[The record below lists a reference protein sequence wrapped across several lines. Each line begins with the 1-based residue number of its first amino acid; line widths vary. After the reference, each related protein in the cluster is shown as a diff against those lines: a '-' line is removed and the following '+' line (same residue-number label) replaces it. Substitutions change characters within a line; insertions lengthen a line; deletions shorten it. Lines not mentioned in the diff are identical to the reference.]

1 MSGTTFLG
9 ILACVCM
16 VGLIAS
22 LICHLISPDL
32 GEIAANI
39 FFIVLLSLIA
49 VGLIGFA
56 TDSSQKNTAEVQQSA
71 ADSATIYTIQVIEN
85 DGSIS
90 FEYRGNAD
98 VEIWSDRI
106 TLHDGDETWTVF
118 KNQDGALVFES
129 PKQK

>member
-1 MSGTTFLG
+1 MSVTTFLG

-16 VGLIAS
+16 AGLIAS
-22 LICHLISPDL
+22 LICHLISPVL

-49 VGLIGFA
+49 VGLTGLAAAPAQENAVKIQP
-56 TDSSQKNTAEVQQSA
+56 STANGVA
-71 ADSATIYTIQVIEN
+71 IHTIQIIEN
-85 DGSIS
+85 DGSVS

-106 TLHDGDETWTVF
+106 TLHDGDETWAIF
-118 KNQDGALVFES
+118 KNQDGSFVLET
-129 PKQK
+129 PR

>member
-1 MSGTTFLG
+1 MSVTTLLG
-9 ILACVCM
+9 ILTCVCM
-16 VGLIAS
+16 AGLIAS

-32 GEIAANI
+32 GEIVTNI

-56 TDSSQKNTAEVQQSA
+56 TDSSQENTAEIHPSA
-71 ADSATIYTIQVIEN
+71 ANNIAIHTVQIIEN

>member
-1 MSGTTFLG
+1 MSVTTFLG

-16 VGLIAS
+16 AGLIAS

-49 VGLIGFA
+49 VGLTGLAAAPAQENAVKI
-56 TDSSQKNTAEVQQSA
+56 QPSA
-71 ADSATIYTIQVIEN
+71 ANGVAIHTIQIIEN
-85 DGSIS
+85 DGSVS

-106 TLHDGDETWTVF
+106 TLHDGDETWAIF
-118 KNQDGALVFES
+118 KNQDGSFVLET
-129 PKQK
+129 PR

>member
-1 MSGTTFLG
+1 MSVTTFLG
-9 ILACVCM
+9 ILTCVCM
-16 VGLIAS
+16 AGLIAS

-49 VGLIGFA
+49 VGLTSLAAAPAQENAVEI
-56 TDSSQKNTAEVQQSA
+56 QPSA
-71 ADSATIYTIQVIEN
+71 ANGVAIHTIQIIEN
-85 DGSIS
+85 DGSVS

-106 TLHDGDETWTVF
+106 TLHDGDETWTIF
-118 KNQDGALVFES
+118 KNQDGSFVLES
-129 PKQK
+129 SR